1 MRKPTMDNHP
11 TTEQL
16 QAFALGKLD
25 PDEAAAVEAHME
37 ACPACAEVVH
47 ATPPDA
53 FVRKL
58 RAVGRYGGAPPSA

>member
-1 MRKPTMDNHP
+1 MMDNHP

-25 PDEAAAVEAHME
+25 PDEWDEVETHME
-37 ACPACAEVVH
+37 ACPACAEIVH
-47 ATPPDA
+47 TTPPDA

-58 RAVGRYGGAPPSA
+58 RAVRRYGGAPPFA

>member
-1 MRKPTMDNHP
+1 MMMYTHP

-25 PDEAAAVEAHME
+25 PDEWDEVEAHME
-37 ACPACAEVVH
+37 VCPACAEVVH

-58 RAVGRYGGAPPSA
+58 RAVHRWGEAPPSA